1 MIRINLLPYREREKK
16 EDLTRQ
22 IVIIVITLVVF
33 LLAIG
38 SFQLYLSMSISGLEK
53 NIKLHDEELARLTNT
68 IGDIEKYK
76 LNKVTLERKLAIINN
91 LEENR
96 LAPVFMLDELST
108 LVPVKDL
115 WLDRISEKGS
125 DISIEGMARNNI
137 AVALFM
143 KNLSGANFVKTVDL
157 VSTRE
162 KDVLGLKLQQF
173 FISCVKKRV
182 HN

>member
-22 IVIIVITLVVF
+22 IVIVVITFVIF

-38 SFQLYLSMSISGLEK
+38 SFHLYLSISTNSLEK
-53 NIKLHDEELARLTNT
+53 NVKLQEEELAGLTKT

-76 LNKVTLERKLAIINN
+76 TNKTVLERKLAIINN

-96 LAPVFMLDELST
+96 LAPVIMLDELST
-108 LVPVKDL
+108 LVPVKDV
-115 WLDRISEKGS
+115 WLDKISEKGS
-125 DISIEGMARNNI
+125 DITIDGMARNNI
-137 AVALFM
+137 EVAHFM
-143 KNLSGANFVKTVDL
+143 RNLSGATFVKTVDL

-162 KDVLGLKLQQF
+162 KEVSTMKLQQF
-173 FISCVKKRV
+173 VISCVKKRIP
-182 HN
+182 